1 MGIQLNGSSG
11 ADIISS
17 SDGTITIDGTST
29 VSTPIVTNTITI
41 SDKISHTGD
50 SNTHIRFAG
59 DDTVTIE
66 TAGSERL
73 RIDASGHMGLGITP
87 SDIDSIGRSLNIA
100 SSTGGAIYLQDTDA
114 PTSKF
119 AAISYNGGTA
129 ALQIHA
135 HHSASTISLGTNGT
149 ERAHIHADGEVEIKP
164 SVAGQTTLSVQA
176 LWASGQ
182 RVNIATFGRNGNDV
196 KSAITYN
203 HGTNVIEFGTTTN
216 HATSLVSNNTE
227 RIRIDSSGNICGAGG
242 IINLKHTSATG
253 NVNVNM
259 LGVSGDSRLDLEN
272 TGNGNYSGI
281 DFVRERASG
290 TGVVG
295 GSIFMQSNTANNL
308 AHLYIQAQSAS
319 AQSPV
324 TSALAA
330 NNGVR
335 LLLEGGSGKF
345 GVSTGDSE
353 RFVING
359 AGDVLIPGNQAT
371 SNETGKLDIY
381 HAADDDINNPH
392 IRLWGAG
399 NNDARI
405 EFGSPTNV
413 GEGGY
418 ISYNDAD
425 EGLYIGS
432 RMGAYSEVNL
442 CTGMNDGSPHTKIR
456 LSVKADGRVMTEVQN
471 GRGGIGM
478 VGAFMARV
486 AAVYDFAAGTRKIV
500 MTNEEFDANGWY
512 DASNSRYT
520 PLCKGW
526 YQMHFHLQ
534 FKTGLNNNSVEMQLY
549 PYFNGAALPGPV
561 QGWDNNHG
569 NYAYNSWSTMI
580 YFDGVDDYV
589 EFYGN
594 CSHTTDVNTA
604 TRMMGY
610 LVHPLA

>member
-1 MGIQLNGSSG
+1 MALGS
-11 ADIISS
+11 
-17 SDGTITIDGTST
+17 TITQVTDSGLKPGITFPNF
-29 VSTPIVTNTITI
+29 VSTGIATATNFKTGTTDVHSTGITVATSVVGSAVTSNSTGIDLTGIVTATTFKGALTGNVTGNASGTAGGLTGSPNITI
-41 SDKISHTGD
+41 GTLNASTGTFSSNVTISG
-50 SNTHIRFAG
+50 NLGVAG
-59 DDTVTIE
+59 TVTYEDVARVDATGISTFRE
-66 TAGSERL
+66 GFGVGPLAGIALTAYKDGSIRTSGIVTALSFGSDTNSIFTTGGTERL
-73 RIDASGHMGLGITP
+73 RITASGNVGITE
-87 SDIDSIGRSLNIA
+87 
-100 SSTGGAIYLQDTDA
+100 SSPQR
-114 PTSKF
+114 
-119 AAISYNGGTA
+119 
-129 ALQIHA
+129 AL
-135 HHSASTISLGTNGT
+135 
-149 ERAHIHADGEVEIKP
+149 HI
-164 SVAGQTTLSVQA
+164 
-176 LWASGQ
+176 
-182 RVNIATFGRNGNDV
+182 
-196 KSAITYN
+196 
-203 HGTNVIEFGTTTN
+203 
-216 HATSLVSNNTE
+216 
-227 RIRIDSSGNICGAGG
+227 GAGG
-242 IINLKHTSATG
+242 VIRFERGDGTRYGELWNDNSFVELKASTDPIRLNSQSYLRFDIADSEKMRLTSAGDLLIG
-253 NVNVNM
+253 N
-259 LGVSGDSRLDLEN
+259 
-272 TGNGNYSGI
+272 T
-281 DFVRERASG
+281 
-290 TGVVG
+290 
-295 GSIFMQSNTANNL
+295 
-308 AHLYIQAQSAS
+308 
-319 AQSPV
+319 
-324 TSALAA
+324 TS
-330 NNGVR
+330 
-335 LLLEGGSGKF
+335 
-345 GVSTGDSE
+345 
-353 RFVING
+353 
-359 AGDVLIPGNQAT
+359 